1 MPISA
6 IARPGGVWAPGRYVR
21 AFHSFLGGRSF
32 LAYFFLV
39 GQASCPYGVPGWLSS
54 IRVCCFL
61 VSFWL
66 FFLVL
71 VLVLALCFFCSVLHT
86 LIPAGGARLFPS
98 LLPLPPSL

>member
-21 AFHSFLGGRSF
+21 AFRSFLGGRSF
-32 LAYFFLV
+32 LAYFFFGRAGVVPLRRAWAALV
-39 GQASCPYGVPGWLSS
+39 HPHLL
-54 IRVCCFL
+54 FL
-61 VSFWL
+61 GIFSG

-98 LLPLPPSL
+98 LLSLPPSL